1 MLDKLRQEFLE
12 STTQILIVDNTNRVL
27 DTDDSLFSVKKNSDI
42 TEFHPFFHVISSLF
56 DDDRKE
62 QKFYCVQ
69 MEVQGKT
76 CFFDIRSQIN
86 SEEQQIVLF
95 IEDLTDHYKT
105 VHQIKQV
112 RNESII
118 NFNVTQELNHELN
131 VQRGFKNKFLAN
143 VSHEI
148 RTPLNS
154 ILGFLSVLENTS
166 LDREQLDLIGIIKD
180 SSKNLVSILED
191 LLDISKIEAGR
202 LEIKNKRFNFK
213 KFTESLIKTYELQTQ
228 EKRLEFITEVGANI
242 PKFLIG
248 DQLRI
253 NQILVNLLENA
264 LKYTHQG
271 TIRLRI
277 STPSRN
283 MRRIPVTFEIIDTGI
298 GIPKEHLSTIFESFT
313 QLEKRG
319 LFGGSGLGLSI
330 VKQLTQLMDSDLEV
344 ESIENEGSTFKFT
357 ISMGV
362 SHDQKEE
369 KNTLQTLRKT
379 DKRSSGGLN
388 KKKKHRIL
396 LGEDIEVNQLLMM
409 RLFADEGSYS
419 LDIAKNGE
427 QVVLFLEKYDY
438 DLVLMDLT
446 MPVMDGYD
454 AAMRIR
460 GHTNKKIKKLPI
472 IALTARTSEEER
484 DAAKEVGMNAY
495 LTKPINADLLF
506 KTIDRLL
513 HRYKNRKTTEIKQ

>member
-1 MLDKLRQEFLE
+1 MLDKLRKEFLE
-12 STTQILIVDNTNRVL
+12 SSTQILIVDNTNQVL
-27 DTDDSLFSVKKNSDI
+27 ETDNALFYIKKSSDI
-42 TEFHPFFHVISSLF
+42 TDFHPFFHVIPSLF
-56 DDDRKE
+56 EDTKKE
-62 QKFYCVQ
+62 HKFYCVQ
-69 MEVQGKT
+69 IEINGRV
-76 CFFDIRSQIN
+76 CFYDIRAIIDF
-86 SEEQQIVLF
+86 EKEQVILF
-95 IEDLTDHYKT
+95 LEDLTDHYKT

-118 NFNVTQELNHELN
+118 NFNITQELNHELN

-154 ILGFLSVLENTS
+154 ILGFLSVLENTN

-180 SSKNLVSILED
+180 SSKNLVSIVDD

-202 LEIKNKRFNFK
+202 LEIKNKRYNFE
-213 KFTESLIKTYELQTQ
+213 KFTESLVETYELQAE
-228 EKRLEFITEVGANI
+228 EKRLKFVSDIGDNL
-242 PKFLIG
+242 PRFLIG
-248 DQLRI
+248 DQLRL
-253 NQILVNLLENA
+253 NQILINLLENA

-271 TIRLRI
+271 TVTLRI
-277 STPSRN
+277 STNSRN
-283 MRRIPVTFEIIDTGI
+283 MRRIPVTIEIIDTGI
-298 GIPKEHLSTIFESFT
+298 GIPEEHLTTIFESFT

-344 ESIENEGSTFKFT
+344 SSVENEGSTFKFT

-369 KNTLQTLRKT
+369 KVVVTNGSKNIE
-379 DKRSSGGLN
+379 KKSGGR
-388 KKKKHRIL
+388 KKKYRIL
-396 LGEDIEVNQLLMM
+396 LGEDIQVNQLLMM
-409 RLFADEGSYS
+409 RLFADDGNYS

-427 QVVLFLEKYDY
+427 QVILFLEKYQY
-438 DLVLMDLT
+438 DLVLMDLS
-446 MPVMDGYD
+446 MPIMDGYD

-460 GHTNKKIKKLPI
+460 NHIDKKIKKIPI
-472 IALTARTSEEER
+472 IALTARTTEEER
-484 DAAKEVGMNAY
+484 EAAKESGMNAY
-495 LTKPINADLLF
+495 LTKPVNSELLF

-513 HRYKNRKTTEIKQ
+513 HRYKNKKTTETK